1 MGVCL
6 NICSNCIESQKP
18 HSGHCYMFRE
28 EPDGICKRYFS
39 FESLREDLKQVAVA
53 RTLDPKFKKEP
64 VKIIIKKSR
73 RIYKEQ
79 I

>member
-1 MGVCL
+1 
-6 NICSNCIESQKP
+6 
-18 HSGHCYMFRE
+18 MFRE